1 MEFDIDIH
9 TGLNG
14 KITIEDYSQEYMEL
28 NIYNP
33 LFRYLTVENSPLQV
47 QIDLRKILI

>member
-14 KITIEDYSQEYMEL
+14 NITIEDYSNEYGQYFPE
-28 NIYNP
+28 
-33 LFRYLTVENSPLQV
+33 
-47 QIDLRKILI
+47 D

>member
-14 KITIEDYSQEYMEL
+14 NITIEDYSYEYDQ
-28 NIYNP
+28 YFP
-33 LFRYLTVENSPLQV
+33 EN
-47 QIDLRKILI
+47 

>member
-14 KITIEDYSQEYMEL
+14 NIVLEDYSLEYSQ
-28 NIYNP
+28 YYP
-33 LFRYLTVENSPLQV
+33 EN
-47 QIDLRKILI
+47 

>member
-14 KITIEDYSQEYMEL
+14 KITIEDYSREYSQYFPE
-28 NIYNP
+28 
-33 LFRYLTVENSPLQV
+33 
-47 QIDLRKILI
+47 D

>member
-14 KITIEDYSQEYMEL
+14 KITIKDYSREYSQYFPE
-28 NIYNP
+28 
-33 LFRYLTVENSPLQV
+33 
-47 QIDLRKILI
+47 D